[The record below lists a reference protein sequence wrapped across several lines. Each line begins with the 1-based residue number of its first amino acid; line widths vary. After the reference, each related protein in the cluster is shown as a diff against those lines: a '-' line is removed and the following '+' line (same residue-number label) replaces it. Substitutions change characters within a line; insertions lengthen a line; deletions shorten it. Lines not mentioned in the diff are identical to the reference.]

1 MNDPDIFDAIM
12 IRYNLILIL
21 VFSLSTLKA
30 IGQNEFVIK
39 KDLQPDWL
47 MSTERGYHNFDPLE
61 ETVKTIYFSINPS
74 TYRGDYLLLNCPNEF
89 SIFLN
94 GSLLLD
100 QVKQVVFPIDSLRKL
115 TSENLLFIAI
125 HLNQKIEPE
134 NPSTTL
140 CSKVTL
146 TTRVETPLTLRTDTS
161 FRDFV
166 VSVVLALLIFLVG
179 VVRLNPKLS
188 SDYFSINKIFSLR
201 ESEEDQFY
209 YRITST
215 NILFYLF
222 TSMLFSLFFLI
233 VGYFLE
239 QGSEFNVQGASG
251 YWEYM
256 LLWSKVSLIVLSL
269 LFIKII
275 VTFVIALLFGSRE
288 VAGFHFL
295 NFIRLSLV
303 SVGLLTLVLVFYF
316 LLHGQRVGIYN
327 FLYMT
332 FGWILMGWII
342 LFFLKLVNRVRHS
355 VFHLFSYIC
364 ATEIIPVLVI
374 VKVLYL
380 S

>member
-1 MNDPDIFDAIM
+1 MNEPDIFEAIM
-12 IRYNLILIL
+12 IRFTLVLIV
-21 VFSLSTLKA
+21 VFLFFSVKA
-30 IGQNEFVIK
+30 NGQEEFVIK

-47 MSTERGYHNFDPLE
+47 TSSEGGYHKVDASE
-61 ETVKTIYFSINPS
+61 EPVSTIYFSINPS
-74 TYRGDYLLLNCPNEF
+74 TYRGDYLLLHSPDEF

-94 GSLLLD
+94 RSLLLD
-100 QVKQVVFPIDSLRKL
+100 QVRQVTFPIDSLKKL
-115 TSENLLFIAI
+115 TSASQLFFAV
-125 HLNQKIEPE
+125 HKQKIERHIL
-134 NPSTTL
+134 STTI
-140 CSKVTL
+140 CSKVTM
-146 TTRVETPLTLRTDTS
+146 TTRVETPLTLRADTS

-166 VSVVLALLIFLVG
+166 VSVVMTLLIFLVG

-188 SDYFSINKIFSLR
+188 SDYFSITKIFSLR
-201 ESEEDQFY
+201 ESEDDQFY

-233 VGYFLE
+233 VGYFLN
-239 QGSEFNVQGASG
+239 QGGEFSVPDARG
-251 YWEYM
+251 YWEYL
-256 LLWSKVSLIVLSL
+256 LLWGKVSLIILGL
-269 LFIKII
+269 LFIKIM
-275 VTFVIALLFGSRE
+275 VTFVMALLFGAKE

-316 LLHGQRVGIYN
+316 LLHGQRVGVYN

-332 FGWILMGWII
+332 FGWILIGWII

-374 VKVLYL
+374 IKVLYL

>member
-1 MNDPDIFDAIM
+1 MSDPDIFEAIM
-12 IRYNLILIL
+12 IRYNLVPIV
-21 VFSLSTLKA
+21 VFFFLSGKVR
-30 IGQNEFVIK
+30 GQEFVVK

-47 MSTERGYHNFDPLE
+47 MMTEKGYHNFDASGE
-61 ETVKTIYFSINPS
+61 SANTIYFSINPS
-74 TYRGDYLLLNCPNEF
+74 TYRGDYLLMNSPDEF

-94 GSLLLD
+94 GTLLLD
-100 QVKQVVFPIDSLRKL
+100 QVKQVTFPIDSLRKV
-115 TSENLLFIAI
+115 TSENLLFIAV
-125 HLNQKIEPE
+125 HLRQKIGRD
-134 NPSTTL
+134 NMSTTL

-146 TTRVETPLTLRTDTS
+146 TTRVETPLTLRADTS

-166 VSVVLALLIFLVG
+166 VSVVMALMIFLVG

-188 SDYFSINKIFSLR
+188 SDYFSITKIFSLR
-201 ESEEDQFY
+201 ESEDDQFY

-215 NILFYLF
+215 HILFYLF

-239 QGSEFNVQGASG
+239 QGGEFNIPGARG
-251 YWEYM
+251 YWEY
-256 LLWSKVSLIVLSL
+256 LLIWGKVSLIVLGL
-269 LFIKII
+269 LLIKII
-275 VTFVIALLFGSRE
+275 ATYVIALLFGTKE

-316 LLHGQRVGIYN
+316 LLHGQRVGVYN
-327 FLYMT
+327 FLYLT
-332 FGWILMGWII
+332 LGWILMGWII

-374 VKVLYL
+374 IKVLYL

>member
-1 MNDPDIFDAIM
+1 MSDPDIFEAIM
-12 IRYNLILIL
+12 IRYNLVLIV
-21 VFSLSTLKA
+21 VFLFLSGKVR
-30 IGQNEFVIK
+30 GQEFVVK

-47 MSTERGYHNFDPLE
+47 LNTEKGYHNFDASGE
-61 ETVKTIYFSINPS
+61 SANTIYFSINPS
-74 TYRGDYLLLNCPNEF
+74 TYRGDYLVLNSPNEF

-100 QVKQVVFPIDSLRKL
+100 QVKQVTFPMDSLKKL
-115 TSENLLFIAI
+115 TSANLLFIAV
-125 HLNQKIEPE
+125 HLNQKIERDIL
-134 NPSTTL
+134 STTI

-146 TTRVETPLTLRTDTS
+146 TTRVETPLTLRADTS

-166 VSVVLALLIFLVG
+166 VSVVMALLVFLVG

-201 ESEEDQFY
+201 ESEDDQFY

-222 TSMLFSLFFLI
+222 TSMLFSLFFSI

-239 QGSEFNVQGASG
+239 LGGELNVQGARG
-251 YWEYM
+251 YWEY
-256 LLWSKVSLIVLSL
+256 LLIWGKVSLMVLGL
-269 LFIKII
+269 LLIKII

-316 LLHGQRVGIYN
+316 LLHGQRLGVYN

-342 LFFLKLVNRVRHS
+342 LFFLKLVNRIRHS

-374 VKVLYL
+374 IKVLYL

>member
-1 MNDPDIFDAIM
+1 
-12 IRYNLILIL
+12 
-21 VFSLSTLKA
+21 
-30 IGQNEFVIK
+30 
-39 KDLQPDWL
+39 
-47 MSTERGYHNFDPLE
+47 
-61 ETVKTIYFSINPS
+61 
-74 TYRGDYLLLNCPNEF
+74 
-89 SIFLN
+89 
-94 GSLLLD
+94 
-100 QVKQVVFPIDSLRKL
+100 
-115 TSENLLFIAI
+115 
-125 HLNQKIEPE
+125 
-134 NPSTTL
+134 
-140 CSKVTL
+140 
-146 TTRVETPLTLRTDTS
+146 
-161 FRDFV
+161 
-166 VSVVLALLIFLVG
+166 LIFLVG

-201 ESEEDQFY
+201 ESEDDQFY

-222 TSMLFSLFFLI
+222 TSMLFSLFFSI
-233 VGYFLE
+233 IGYFLE
-239 QGSEFNVQGASG
+239 LGGELNVQGARG
-251 YWEYM
+251 YWEYL
-256 LLWSKVSLIVLSL
+256 LLWGKVSLMVLGL
-269 LFIKII
+269 LLIKII

-316 LLHGQRVGIYN
+316 LLHGQRLGVYN

-342 LFFLKLVNRVRHS
+342 LFFLKLVNRIRHS

-374 VKVLYL
+374 IKVLYL